1 LDPESDDLA
10 DGPALEIAELST
22 GGMIIGMFPH
32 ANYEEAKVDLRSG
45 DVLVLFT
52 DGVTEALNP
61 DEEEFG
67 EGRLKNLL
75 RRVAHLPVEEMS
87 TQISQALTKWIAH
100 AEQHDDLTFLVM
112 KVS

>member
-1 LDPESDDLA
+1 
-10 DGPALEIAELST
+10 
-22 GGMIIGMFPH
+22 MFPQ

-67 EGRLKNLL
+67 EARLKDLL
-75 RRVAHLPVEEMS
+75 RKVAYLPVEEMS
-87 TQISQALTKWIAH
+87 SQISQELRRWIAH
-100 AEQHDDLTFLVM
+100 AEQHDDLTFMVM